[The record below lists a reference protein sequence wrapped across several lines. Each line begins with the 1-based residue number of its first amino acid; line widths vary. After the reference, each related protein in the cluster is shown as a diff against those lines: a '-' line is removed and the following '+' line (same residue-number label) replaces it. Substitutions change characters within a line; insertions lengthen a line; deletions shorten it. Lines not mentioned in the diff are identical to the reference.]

1 MKILEEYNMLKLEN
15 EGKIVLMKIGAF
27 YTALGIDAYIL
38 SDILELKLSN
48 FSSSKKVGIPVNS
61 KLKYINIMQNYD
73 IPYVFVEYGKVIY
86 SFEGNFDFVE
96 KTEKFRALYNL
107 FLVKDKVLK
116 IMYKYCSK
124 DLGEVL

>member
-38 SDILELKLSN
+38 SDILKLKLSS
-48 FSSSKKVGIPVNS
+48 FSNCTKVGIPVNS

>member
-1 MKILEEYNMLKLEN
+1 MKILEEYNILKLEN

-38 SDILELKLSN
+38 NDILKLKLGGISN
-48 FSSSKKVGIPVNS
+48 CRKVGIPVNS
-61 KLKYINIMQNYD
+61 RIKYINIMQNYD
-73 IPYVFVEYGKVIY
+73 IPYVFVEDGKVIY

-124 DLGEVL
+124 DLGEIL